1 MINPPKTTLINNID
15 DLDLYFFEG
24 ENELEFEIDDYSFTV
39 VYSLEFDDI
48 LVDDNTDNSIKG
60 DKKLKI
66 LSINA
71 YDNIENEDFNVLVDD
86 EIQKLFVDYYLNTL
100 ADDNFEPINVNF
112 GEFSDILDE

>member
-39 VYSLEFDDI
+39 TYSLEYSDI

-60 DKKLKI
+60 ENELRI
-66 LSINA
+66 LSINV
-71 YDNIENEDFNVLVDD
+71 YDNIENEDYNLLVDD
-86 EIQKLFVDYYLNTL
+86 EIQKLFSDYYIKLTS
-100 ADDNFEPINVNF
+100 DSFEPIDVNF
-112 GEFSDILDE
+112 GNFSDFLNG